1 MVTGDLARF
10 RLTGSDLTGSD
21 LTGSDLTGSDL
32 TGSALTG
39 SALTGSIPIKVAT
52 LVGAGLGVVIWKGA
66 LSSYRLASNENVSLY
81 RFITI

>member
-10 RLTGSDLTGSD
+10 RLTGSA
-21 LTGSDLTGSDL
+21 L

-39 SALTGSIPIKVAT
+39 SALTGSALTGSALVGSAPTKVAT

-66 LSSYRLASNENVSLY
+66 SSSYGSASNEYVSLY